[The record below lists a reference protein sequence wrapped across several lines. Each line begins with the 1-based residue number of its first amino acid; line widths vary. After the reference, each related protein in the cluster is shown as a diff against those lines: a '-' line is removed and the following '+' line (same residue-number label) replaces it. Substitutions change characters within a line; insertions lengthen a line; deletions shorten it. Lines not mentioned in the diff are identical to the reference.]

1 MKWPPALIFFV
12 VFLGQD
18 VLKKNDFDHSIS
30 SHRRPTNAD
39 AQKKKK
45 MAILCGYFKG
55 ETYGLLG
62 PQMAATVIEQHTPYD
77 CIVIAVAKED
87 DKQDLKKALAN
98 YFGPDRPIVGFS
110 TLSGRQDL
118 FELSRELKHNEAI
131 TILAG
136 PLIIHHAS
144 ALGDWIRKAEQAQN
158 RRFTRLG
165 SIIEWW

>member
-1 MKWPPALIFFV
+1 
-12 VFLGQD
+12 
-18 VLKKNDFDHSIS
+18 
-30 SHRRPTNAD
+30 
-39 AQKKKK
+39 
-45 MAILCGYFKG
+45 
-55 ETYGLLG
+55 
-62 PQMAATVIEQHTPYD
+62 D

-118 FELSRELKHNEAI
+118 FELSRELKHNGAI

-144 ALGDWIRKAEQAQN
+144 AFGDWIRKVEQAQN